1 MAAIK
6 ILSVDDEAP
15 LELLMKQ
22 YFRRKIRNGE
32 YEFFFAH
39 NGLEALPI
47 LYNNPD
53 IEIILSDIN
62 MPEMDGLTLLA
73 KVNEMRNPA
82 LRVIMV
88 SAYGDMKNIREAMNN
103 GAFDFATKPIDM
115 DDLSLTIE
123 KAIAQIDFV
132 HQSQKEHAQLES
144 LKSDLTTARDIQ
156 QYILPRVFPP
166 FPEVSDKVDIYAT
179 MKAAKDIGGDFY
191 DFFRIDDNRI
201 ALVIADVCGKGIPA
215 ALFMAV
221 SRTIIRSK
229 GLQGESASACMTE
242 VNRLLAAYSVGNM
255 FVTVF
260 YAIYDLRTGVV
271 SYCNAGHNPPHL
283 LRSNGTTSELPV
295 SENTIM
301 GVFDTINYQE
311 ETLQL
316 EPGDTL
322 VMFTDG
328 VTEATN
334 AAYEEFGTERLDDI
348 LRKETGASSQ
358 QVVEALKAGIMNF
371 VGDAE
376 QSDDITMLVVKRG
389 EK

>member
-1 MAAIK
+1 MAIK

-39 NGLEALPI
+39 NGLEALAI

-88 SAYGDMKNIREAMNN
+88 SAYGDMKNIRQAMNN

-123 KAIAQIDFV
+123 KAIEQIKFV
-132 HQSQKEHAQLES
+132 HESQEAHTQLES
-144 LKSDLTTARDIQ
+144 LKKDLSTARDIQ
-156 QYILPRVFPP
+156 QYILPQVFPP
-166 FPEVSDKVDIYAT
+166 FPEDCDKLDIFAS
-179 MKAAKDIGGDFY
+179 MEAAKDIGGDFY
-191 DFFRIDDNRI
+191 DFFRLDDDCI
-201 ALVIADVCGKGIPA
+201 ALTIADVCGKGIPA

-221 SRTIIRSK
+221 SRTMIRSK
-229 GLQGESASACMTE
+229 GVQGVSPGECLTES
-242 VNRLLAAYSVGNM
+242 NRLLASYSVDSM

-260 YAIYDLRTGVV
+260 YAIYNTKTGHVT
-271 SYCNAGHNPPHL
+271 YCNAGHNPPHL
-283 LRSNGTTSELPV
+283 LRANGTTEELPKPK
-295 SENTIM
+295 NTIV
-301 GVFDTINYQE
+301 GAFDGIEYQDD
-311 ETLQL
+311 TLQL
-316 EPGDTL
+316 EHGDTL

-328 VTEATN
+328 VTEAMN
-334 AAYEEFGTERLDDI
+334 PKFEEFGNERLDNI
-348 LRKETGASSQ
+348 LGGLSASSCQ
-358 QVVEALKAGIMNF
+358 QIVETVKAGIKDF
-371 VGDAE
+371 VEGAE
-376 QSDDITMLVVKRG
+376 QSDDITILVLKR
-389 EK
+389 K

>member
-1 MAAIK
+1 MAVK

-39 NGLEALPI
+39 NGLEALGI

-88 SAYGDMKNIREAMNN
+88 SAYGDMKNIRQAMNN

-123 KAIAQIDFV
+123 KAIEQIAFV
-132 HQSQKEHAQLES
+132 HESQKEHTQLES
-144 LKSDLTTARDIQ
+144 LKKDLTTARDIQ
-156 QYILPRVFPP
+156 QYILPQVFPP
-166 FPEVSDKVDIYAT
+166 FPEDTDKVDIYAS
-179 MKAAKDIGGDFY
+179 MEAAKDIGGDFY
-191 DFFRIDDNRI
+191 DFFRIDDDRI

-221 SRTIIRSK
+221 SRTMIRSK
-229 GLQGESASACMTE
+229 GTQCDSTGECLTE
-242 VNRLLAAYSVGNM
+242 SNRLLASYSVDCM
-255 FVTVF
+255 FLTVF
-260 YAIYDLRTGVV
+260 YAIYNVKTGLVTY
-271 SYCNAGHNPPHL
+271 SNAGHNPPHL
-283 LRSNGTTSELPV
+283 LRADGTVEELPRPK
-295 SENTIM
+295 NTIV
-301 GVFDTINYQE
+301 GAFDGIEYKE
-311 ETLQL
+311 DTLQL
-316 EPGDTL
+316 EHGDTL

-328 VTEATN
+328 VTEAMN
-334 AAYEEFGTERLDDI
+334 PAEKEFGTERLDNI
-348 LRKETGASSQ
+348 LSGLSDKGSQ
-358 QVVEALKAGIMNF
+358 QIVEAVKAGVKDF
-371 VGDAE
+371 TDGAE
-376 QSDDITMLVVKRG
+376 QSDDITMLVVKRL
-389 EK
+389 KN

>member
-39 NGLEALPI
+39 NGLEALAL

-88 SAYGDMKNIREAMNN
+88 SAYGDMRNIRQAMNN

-115 DDLSLTIE
+115 DDLALTIE

-132 HQSQKEHAQLES
+132 HKSLAEHSQLES
-144 LKSDLTTARDIQ
+144 LKNDLTIAKDIQ

-166 FPEVSDKVDIYAT
+166 FPEEAERLDIYAS
-179 MKAAKDIGGDFY
+179 MEAAKDIGGDFY
-191 DFFRIDDNRI
+191 DFFRVDDDHI
-201 ALVIADVCGKGIPA
+201 ALTIADVCGKGIPA

-221 SRTIIRSK
+221 SRTMIRSK
-229 GLQGESASACMTE
+229 GSLCKSPGECLTE
-242 VNRLLAAYSVGNM
+242 SNRLMAAYSVDNM

-260 YAIYDLRTGVV
+260 YAIYNTKTGQMT
-271 SYCNAGHNPPHL
+271 YCNAGHNPPHL
-283 LRSNGTTSELPV
+283 LRADGSIKHLPLAK
-295 SENTIM
+295 NTIV
-301 GVFDTINYQE
+301 GVFDDIEFAE

-316 EPGDTL
+316 EQGDAL

-328 VTEATN
+328 VTEAFN
-334 AAYEEFGTERLDDI
+334 PAFEAFGEERLDCI
-348 LRKETGASSQ
+348 LTAQTGQGSQHIIEAVKSAMKE
-358 QVVEALKAGIMNF
+358 F
-371 VGDAE
+371 VDGAE
-376 QSDDITMLVVKRG
+376 QSDDVTMLVIKRKG
-389 EK
+389 

>member
-39 NGLEALPI
+39 NGLEALSI
-47 LYNNPD
+47 LYNHPD
-53 IEIILSDIN
+53 IEIVLSDIN

-123 KAIAQIDFV
+123 KAIAQINYV
-132 HQSQKEHAQLES
+132 HESMKEHAQLES
-144 LKSDLTTARDIQ
+144 LKNDLTTARDIQ

-166 FPEVSDKVDIYAT
+166 FPEYTDKVDIYAS
-179 MKAAKDIGGDFY
+179 MEAAKDIGGDFY
-191 DFFRIDDNRI
+191 DFFHIDDDHI

-229 GLQGESASACMTE
+229 GMQGCSAETCMTE
-242 VNRLLAAYSVGNM
+242 SNHLLAAYSIDNM

-260 YAIYDLRTGVV
+260 YAIYNVKTGFI
-271 SYCNAGHNPPHL
+271 SYSNAGHNPPLL
-283 LRSNGTTSELPV
+283 LRQDGSFSELPV
-295 SENTIM
+295 MENTIV
-301 GVFDTINYQE
+301 GVIDDIEYQKD
-311 ETLQL
+311 TLQL
-316 EPGDTL
+316 EQGDTL
-322 VMFTDG
+322 FMFTDG
-328 VTEATN
+328 VTEATD
-334 AAYEEFGTERLDDI
+334 AAYNEFGIERLGDI
-348 LRKETGASSQ
+348 LSQ
-358 QVVEALKAGIMNF
+358 HSHSNCQQIVEAVKKGVKDF
-371 VGDAE
+371 VGETE
-376 QSDDITMLVVKRG
+376 QSDDITMLVVKRL
-389 EK
+389 

>member
-15 LELLMKQ
+15 LELLMRQ

-39 NGLEALPI
+39 NGLEALSI

-123 KAIAQIDFV
+123 KAIAQINYV
-132 HQSQKEHAQLES
+132 HESQKEHVQLES
-144 LKSDLTTARDIQ
+144 LKNDLTTARDIQ

-166 FPEVSDKVDIYAT
+166 FPEDSDKVDIYAS
-179 MKAAKDIGGDFY
+179 MEAAKDIGGDFY
-191 DFFRIDDNRI
+191 DFFRVDDDRI

-229 GLQGESASACMTE
+229 GMQGCSAAECMTE
-242 VNRLLAAYSVGNM
+242 SNRLLAAYSIDCM
-255 FVTVF
+255 FLTVF
-260 YAIYDLRTGVV
+260 YAIYNIKTGSV

-283 LRSNGTTSELPV
+283 LHADGSVNELPL
-295 SENTIM
+295 SRNTIVGAFEGM
-301 GVFDTINYQE
+301 DYGED
-311 ETLQL
+311 TLQL
-316 EPGDTL
+316 EQGDTL

-328 VTEATN
+328 VTEAMDT
-334 AAYEEFGTERLDDI
+334 AYKEFGAERLDSI
-348 LRKETGASSQ
+348 LRQQSGANSRQ
-358 QVVEALKAGIMNF
+358 TIEAVKAGIKEF

-376 QSDDITMLVVKRG
+376 QSDDITMLVVKR
-389 EK
+389 K

>member
-1 MAAIK
+1 MAIK

-39 NGLEALPI
+39 NGLEALAI

-88 SAYGDMKNIREAMNN
+88 SAYGDMKNIRQAMNN

-123 KAIAQIDFV
+123 KAIEQIKFV
-132 HQSQKEHAQLES
+132 HESQEAHTQLES
-144 LKSDLTTARDIQ
+144 LKKDLSTARDIQ
-156 QYILPRVFPP
+156 QYILPQVFPP
-166 FPEVSDKVDIYAT
+166 FPEDCDKLDIFAS
-179 MKAAKDIGGDFY
+179 MEAAKDIGGDFY
-191 DFFRIDDNRI
+191 DFFRLDDDCI
-201 ALVIADVCGKGIPA
+201 ALTIADVCGKGIPA

-221 SRTIIRSK
+221 SRTMIRSK
-229 GLQGESASACMTE
+229 GVQGVSPGECLTES
-242 VNRLLAAYSVGNM
+242 NRLLASYSVDCM

-260 YAIYDLRTGVV
+260 YAIYNTKTGHVT
-271 SYCNAGHNPPHL
+271 YCNAGHNPPHL
-283 LRSNGTTSELPV
+283 LRANGTTEELPKPK
-295 SENTIM
+295 NTIV
-301 GVFDTINYQE
+301 GAFDGIEYQDD
-311 ETLQL
+311 TLQL
-316 EPGDTL
+316 EHGDTL

-328 VTEATN
+328 VTEAMN
-334 AAYEEFGTERLDDI
+334 PKFEEFGNERLDNI
-348 LRKETGASSQ
+348 LGGLSASSCQ
-358 QVVEALKAGIMNF
+358 QIVETVKAGIKDF
-371 VGDAE
+371 VEGAE
-376 QSDDITMLVVKRG
+376 QSDDITILVLKR
-389 EK
+389 K